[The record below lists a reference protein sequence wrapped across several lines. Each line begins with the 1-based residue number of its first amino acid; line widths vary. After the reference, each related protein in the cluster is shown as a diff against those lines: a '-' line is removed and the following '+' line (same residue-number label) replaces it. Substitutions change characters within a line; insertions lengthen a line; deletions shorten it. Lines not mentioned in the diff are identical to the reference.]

1 MTPRGNALA
10 AAVGARLAPWRER
23 WHALAPRER
32 RLLRLAAAVLGAA
45 VLWAVAVAPAWRT
58 ARTAPVELERLE
70 RQWQD
75 MQRLA
80 AEARELRATPA
91 VSSAQAVA
99 ALQAS
104 TARLGDAARLSLA
117 GDRATVT
124 LAGVDGA
131 QLRDWLA
138 EVRSGARA
146 QPIEAQLVRGPEGY
160 AGSVVLALP
169 GGGGGS

>member
-1 MTPRGNALA
+1 MTSRGDAVA
-10 AAVGARLAPWRER
+10 AAFGARLAPWRER
-23 WHALAPRER
+23 WRALAPRER
-32 RLLRLAAAVLGAA
+32 RLLALAAAVAGAF

-58 ARTAPVELERLE
+58 ARTAPLELERLE
-70 RQWQD
+70 RQWQQ

-91 VSSAQAVA
+91 VSATQAVA

-104 TARLGDAARLSLA
+104 TARLGDAARLTLA

-146 QPIEAQLVRGPEGY
+146 RPVEAQLVRGPEGY

-169 GGGGGS
+169 DGGGGS